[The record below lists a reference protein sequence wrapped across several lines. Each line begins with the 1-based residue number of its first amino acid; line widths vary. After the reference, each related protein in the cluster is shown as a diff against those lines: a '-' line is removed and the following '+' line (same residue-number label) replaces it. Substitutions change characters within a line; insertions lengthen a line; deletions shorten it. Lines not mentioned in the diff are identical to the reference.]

1 MKITL
6 RLDKG
11 LLDEARALAAASGR
25 TLDEFTADALV
36 EVLARRRAAAKR
48 EPIVLVTAGGD
59 GLMPGVDI
67 NNSAA
72 LLDILEP
79 PEEIRARLGIRDD
92 ASRPSE
98 PNQS

>member
-1 MKITL
+1 MK
-6 RLDKG
+6 RG
-11 LLDEARALAAASGR
+11 HWLLHQ
-25 TLDEFTADALV
+25 DALSMSSPQ
-36 EVLARRRAAAKR
+36 RRRAAAKR

-79 PEEIRARLGIRDD
+79 PEEIRARLGIRDE